1 MFAALFHG
9 VDFARAQGVA
19 GAQGRDAVAPRIHEG
34 VWGPEQAEAG
44 ARNGSVLAG
53 PEGGKWVIASARDK
67 TEIWKVDEE
76 GRITDTGY
84 AAWRSAGKELRVDWE
99 SGGAGRWKVGRA
111 GLLPWKPTGERF
123 SAFRLSDWMIAAGKA
138 FGLPFLGS
146 ENIAFTFK
154 AKGVVGAGKKGG
166 GEVIGKWWWSR
177 GLLHLDLEGFKE
189 VATYEWI
196 SLARHVGWNEAMK
209 APVQPEPVAGPRVAN
224 EESGPPPRS
233 LPGAAAAC
241 RRDVLARLLRTATER
256 SDVVTAIGIEK
267 ETISLCRDRQK
278 LVAEIVEADRRIADA
293 LGGET
298 SVKSPKKAPAQS
310 PVKTVAQLV
319 SFPKEKRAG
328 EIGPKGGQDG
338 SRARES
344 SSGAQAVRKT
354 KETGTGAQRVS
365 WSWFSMLGRPGKLI
379 AGVTDGLGSWF
390 VSEGDRLPGGGRV
403 TRISARPPVV
413 EVSGAGMLSWRE
425 RPLRGSSKE
434 GGRDGAVGGLKKPA
448 PVVRP
453 LVEGAIER
461 VVESAVR
468 SGESAVPGV
477 LRGRADTVD
486 GDTLKM
492 GDVRIRLWGVDAPE
506 SRQSCRAEGLSW
518 NCGGLAMAALR
529 SRATEIE
536 CRPKGR
542 DGYGRLLAVCFNGGA
557 DVNAWMVSEGWAL
570 AYRRQSEEYLG
581 QEEQARAGR
590 KGIHRGTFVEPW
602 EWRSGARLD
611 GPEGGPEGGK
621 TSGAAA
627 QGGAVPGGVS
637 QGNRGSPLPP
647 LPGTGGS
654 G

>member
-1 MFAALFHG
+1 MFVALSHG
-9 VDFARAQGVA
+9 VDLARAQGVA
-19 GAQGRDAVAPRIHEG
+19 GAEGRKVVAPRIHKG
-34 VWGPEQAEAG
+34 VWGPENTEAG
-44 ARNGSVLAG
+44 AGSGSVLAG
-53 PEGGKWVIASARDK
+53 PEGGKWVIASGREK
-67 TEIWKVDEE
+67 TEIWKVDEG
-76 GRITDTGY
+76 GRIADTGY
-84 AAWRSAGKELRVDWE
+84 AAWLSAGKELRVDWE
-99 SGGAGRWKVGRA
+99 SGGAGRWKVARA
-111 GLLPWKPTGERF
+111 GLFPWKSTGERF
-123 SAFRLSDWMIAAGKA
+123 SAFRLSDWMIAGGKA

-154 AKGVVGAGKKGG
+154 AKGVVSAGKKGG
-166 GEVIGKWWWSR
+166 GEVMGKWWWSR

-209 APVQPEPVAGPRVAN
+209 ALVQSEPVVGPRVAN
-224 EESGPPPRS
+224 EESGPSPRS

-293 LGGET
+293 LGSET
-298 SVKSPKKAPAQS
+298 SVQSPKKAPVQS

-319 SFPKEKRAG
+319 SSSKQKGAG
-328 EIGPKGGQDG
+328 EIGAKGGQD
-338 SRARES
+338 R
-344 SSGAQAVRKT
+344 SGARVSNSGAEVARRT
-354 KETGTGAQRVS
+354 KETGSGVRRVS
-365 WSWFSMLGRPGKLI
+365 WSWFSMLGRPGKLV

-390 VSEGDRLPGGGRV
+390 VSEGDRLPGGGLV

-413 EVSGAGMLSWRE
+413 EMSGAGMLSWRE

-434 GGRDGAVGGLKKPA
+434 GGRGGVSGRLTKSA
-448 PVVRP
+448 AVVRP
-453 LVEGAIER
+453 LVEGAIAR
-461 VVESAVR
+461 VTESAVR
-468 SGESAVPGV
+468 GGESALPGV

-506 SRQSCRAEGLSW
+506 MRQSCRAEGLTW

-529 SRATEIE
+529 SRATELE

-570 AYRRQSEEYLG
+570 AYRRQSKEYLG
-581 QEEQARAGR
+581 HEEEARAGR

-611 GPEGGPEGGK
+611 GPGGGREGAK
-621 TSGAAA
+621 TGGAAA
-627 QGGAVPGGVS
+627 QGGAGTRGVN
-637 QGNRGSPLPP
+637 QGNRGLPFPP